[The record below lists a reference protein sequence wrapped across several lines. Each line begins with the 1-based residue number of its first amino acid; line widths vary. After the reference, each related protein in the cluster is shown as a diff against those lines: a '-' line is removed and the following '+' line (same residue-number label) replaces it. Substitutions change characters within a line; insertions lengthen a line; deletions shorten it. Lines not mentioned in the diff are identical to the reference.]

1 MPDQPDL
8 ILHHYDFSNYAEKAR
23 LALGYKGLAWRSVTI
38 PPVAPKPLLTPLTG
52 GYRRTPVL
60 QIGADIYCDT
70 RLILKELERRYPTPP
85 IFPKALSPQAAM
97 IAFWA
102 ENQLFRPMSLYV
114 SGTNLD
120 LLPPDLQADRSR
132 MRDLPIPSE
141 ATVRRAAR
149 RNAPAVR
156 VQIAW
161 VEDLLT
167 DGREWIAGAAVTIA
181 DFAVYHALWFLTAR
195 SDRLAFELEPYER
208 IRDWMARMQAFGH
221 GDVTPMAPTEA
232 LAVAAR
238 AEPGPLRASDPFA
251 EDPPLGSRV
260 RVRAD
265 DYARDAV
272 DGELVQIDREEL
284 ALRRTDPQVGEVV
297 VHFPRLGYDLRPV
310 I

>member
-1 MPDQPDL
+1 MADPEL

-23 LALGYKGLAWRSVTI
+23 LALGYKGLAWRGVTI

-70 RLILKELERRYPTPP
+70 RLILAELERRFPEPP
-85 IFPKALSPQAAM
+85 IFPPGLRVEAAM

-114 SGTNLD
+114 SGSNLD

-132 MRDLPIPSE
+132 MRGLPEPSPE
-141 ATVRRAAR
+141 TVRRAAR

-161 VEDLLT
+161 VEDLLS
-167 DGREWIAGAAVTIA
+167 DGREWIEGEAVTLV

-195 SDRLAFELEPYER
+195 SDRLAFELAPYAR
-208 IRDWMARMQAFGH
+208 IAEWMGRMRAFGH
-221 GDVTPMAPTEA
+221 GVSTPMAAEEA
-232 LAVAAR
+232 LAVARA
-238 AEPGPLRASDPFA
+238 AEPEPVRASAGFE
-251 EDPPLGSRV
+251 EDPALGALV

-265 DYARDAV
+265 DYAKDAIE
-272 DGELVQIDREEL
+272 GELVTIGRDEVVL
-284 ALRRTDPQVGEVV
+284 LRDDPQVGRVH
-297 VHFPRLGYDLRPV
+297 VHFPRLGYDLREG
-310 I
+310 